1 MNLLMK
7 RFPPPDHLH
16 HSEVRRLPDPARR
29 ERFAAQLGSQSYL
42 VTTET
47 LDVEYD
53 DEVGLL
59 GVRIAQRMGPTMVLV
74 VRKWQPFNGL
84 EVFTPN

>member
-1 MNLLMK
+1 MNGLQ
-7 RFPPPDHLH
+7 
-16 HSEVRRLPDPARR
+16 HSWIHNLIFVA
-29 ERFAAQLGSQSYL
+29 
-42 VTTET
+42 TET

-59 GVRIAQRMGPTMVLV
+59 GVRIAQRMGPTMGLV